1 MSVRYRVMNKLTF
14 HRKPMPL
21 MAEHRPIYKITQ
33 LLLVL
38 NLSSRGKKSSLIRLH
53 LFSWV
58 LKDDRRKK
66 MLLESANQN
75 QILFGVWG
83 VDPAVNISLQ
93 YAEAEGLICR
103 SGLSYKLTQ
112 DGAKYVSKIDSK
124 MALKDDY
131 FFLQNLGSKIT
142 EGMVEN
148 IIREWE

>member
-1 MSVRYRVMNKLTF
+1 MMSKLTF
-14 HRKPMPL
+14 HRKPMPI

-38 NLSSRGKKSSLIRLH
+38 YLSSRGKKSSLIRLH

-58 LKDDRRKK
+58 LKDDIRKK

-93 YAEAEGLICR
+93 YAEAEGLISK

-112 DGAKYVSKIDSK
+112 DGAKYVSEIDSE
-124 MALKDDY
+124 MAFKDDY
-131 FFLQNLGSKIT
+131 FFLQLIGSKIT

>member
-1 MSVRYRVMNKLTF
+1 MMSKLTF

-38 NLSSRGKKSSLIRLH
+38 YLSSRGKKSSLIRLH

-58 LKDDRRKK
+58 LKNEIRKK

-93 YAEAEGLICR
+93 YAEAEGLISK

-112 DGAKYVSKIDSK
+112 DGAKYVSKIDSE
-124 MALKDDY
+124 MVFKDDY
-131 FFLQNLGSKIT
+131 FFLQSIGSKIT

>member
-1 MSVRYRVMNKLTF
+1 MMSKLTF

-38 NLSSRGKKSSLIRLH
+38 YLSSRGKKSSLIRLH
-53 LFSWV
+53 LFSWI
-58 LKDDRRKK
+58 LKDEIRKK

-93 YAEAEGLICR
+93 YAEAEGLISK

-112 DGAKYVSKIDSK
+112 DGAKYVSEIDSE
-124 MALKDDY
+124 MAFKDDY
-131 FFLQNLGSKIT
+131 FFLQSIGSKIT

>member
-1 MSVRYRVMNKLTF
+1 MNKLTF

-38 NLSSRGKKSSLIRLH
+38 NLSSRGKQSSLIRLH

-93 YAEAEGLICR
+93 YAEAEGLISK
-103 SGLSYKLTQ
+103 SGLSYKLTKN
-112 DGAKYVSKIDSK
+112 GAKYIAKIDSEI
-124 MALKDDY
+124 AFKDDY
-131 FFLQNLGSKIT
+131 FFLETLGSKIT

-148 IIREWE
+148 IIGEWE

>member
-1 MSVRYRVMNKLTF
+1 MMSKLTF

-58 LKDDRRKK
+58 LKDERRKK
-66 MLLESANQN
+66 MLLASANQN

-93 YAEAEGLICR
+93 FAEAEGLISK

-112 DGAKYVSKIDSK
+112 DGAKYVSEIDNE
-124 MALKDDY
+124 MVFKDDY
-131 FFLQNLGSKIT
+131 IFLQTLGSKIT

-148 IIREWE
+148 IIKEWE

>member
-1 MSVRYRVMNKLTF
+1 MMSKLTF

-38 NLSSRGKKSSLIRLH
+38 YLSSRGKKSSLIRLH

-58 LKDDRRKK
+58 LKDEIRKK

-93 YAEAEGLICR
+93 YAEAEGLISK

-112 DGAKYVSKIDSK
+112 DGAKYVSEIDSE
-124 MALKDDY
+124 MAFKDDY
-131 FFLQNLGSKIT
+131 FFLQSIGSTIT

>member
-1 MSVRYRVMNKLTF
+1 MMSKLTF

-38 NLSSRGKKSSLIRLH
+38 YLSSRGKKSSLIRLH

-58 LKDDRRKK
+58 LKDEIRKK

-75 QILFGVWG
+75 KILFGVWG

-93 YAEAEGLICR
+93 YAEAEGLISK

-112 DGAKYVSKIDSK
+112 DGAKYVSEIDSE
-124 MALKDDY
+124 MAFKDDY
-131 FFLQNLGSKIT
+131 FFLQSIGSKIT

>member
-1 MSVRYRVMNKLTF
+1 
-14 HRKPMPL
+14 MPL

-38 NLSSRGKKSSLIRLH
+38 YLSSRGKKSSLIRLH

-58 LKDDRRKK
+58 LKDEIRKK

-75 QILFGVWG
+75 QVLFGVWG

-93 YAEAEGLICR
+93 YAEAEGLISK

-112 DGAKYVSKIDSK
+112 DGAKYVSEIDSE
-124 MALKDDY
+124 MAFKDDY
-131 FFLQNLGSKIT
+131 FFLQSIGSKIT

>member
-1 MSVRYRVMNKLTF
+1 MMSKLTF

-58 LKDDRRKK
+58 LKDERRKK
-66 MLLESANQN
+66 MLFESANQN

-83 VDPAVNISLQ
+83 VDPAVNVSLQ
-93 YAEAEGLICR
+93 YAEAEGLISK

-112 DGAKYVSKIDSK
+112 YGAKYVSEIDSE
-124 MALKDDY
+124 MAFKDDY
-131 FFLQNLGSKIT
+131 IFLQTLGSKIT

>member
-1 MSVRYRVMNKLTF
+1 MMSKLTF

-38 NLSSRGKKSSLIRLH
+38 YLSSRGKKSSLIRLH

-58 LKDDRRKK
+58 LKDEIRKK

-93 YAEAEGLICR
+93 YAEAEGLISK

-112 DGAKYVSKIDSK
+112 DGAKYVSKIDSE
-124 MALKDDY
+124 MAFKDDY
-131 FFLQNLGSKIT
+131 FFLQSIGSKIT

>member
-1 MSVRYRVMNKLTF
+1 MMSKLTF

-38 NLSSRGKKSSLIRLH
+38 YLSSRGKKSSLIRLH

-58 LKDDRRKK
+58 LKDEIRKK

-75 QILFGVWG
+75 QVLFGVWG

-93 YAEAEGLICR
+93 YAEAEGLISK

-112 DGAKYVSKIDSK
+112 DGAKYVSEIDSE
-124 MALKDDY
+124 MAFKDDY
-131 FFLQNLGSKIT
+131 FFLQSIGSKIT

>member
-1 MSVRYRVMNKLTF
+1 MMSKLTF

-58 LKDDRRKK
+58 LKDERRKE
-66 MLLESANQN
+66 MLFESANQN

-83 VDPAVNISLQ
+83 VDPAVNVSLQ
-93 YAEAEGLICR
+93 YAEAEGLISK

-112 DGAKYVSKIDSK
+112 DGANYVSEIDSEI
-124 MALKDDY
+124 AFKDDY
-131 FFLQNLGSKIT
+131 FFLQSIGSKIT